1 MKSSV
6 LFLGFVVSSKVV
18 EVDSNKVQAI
28 RDWPIPTTL
37 NEVHSFHGLATF
49 YRCFIKNFSTIMAP
63 ITSCLKKGQFVWTK
77 VALKAFEEIKQQMI
91 EAPILG
97 SL

>member
-6 LFLGFVVSSKVV
+6 LFLGFVVSSKGV
-18 EVDSNKVQAI
+18 EVDLDKVKAI

-37 NEVHSFHGLATF
+37 NEVRSFHGLATF
-49 YRCFIKNFSTIMAP
+49 YRCFIKIFSTTMAS

-77 VALKAFEEIKQQMI
+77 ATLKALQ
-91 EAPILG
+91 ATND
-97 SL
+97 